1 MKKQN
6 SKKDLQK
13 TNIPSNPQKVRAF
26 KSKQKSKSLN
36 LSR

>member
-6 SKKDLQK
+6 SKRNLQK
-13 TNIPSNPQKVRAF
+13 TNIPSTPQKVRVF